1 MREYSTPGDPFH
13 ESVKRPSPMD
23 LRNVHEQR
31 HQVVFARRRNIR
43 RYSPMT
49 DGTFP
54 LSPLLFQD
62 NAKDERFHG
71 SSLLFLYWG
80 CSGTVDDRCGSRCGS
95 YLLPSMTVRRDIG
108 KEQTPFTRMYNMNHQ
123 ATGDTRNCDQA
134 PVTSYWNGAR

>member
-23 LRNVHEQR
+23 LRNVHEQSGCLR
-31 HQVVFARRRNIR
+31 SKKEHSSVLPHDRRNV
-43 RYSPMT
+43 
-49 DGTFP
+49 P